1 MATSAFQVEGGLN
14 GPGEPQNNWVSWE
27 RAGLVEPSGSAVGF
41 WERYEEHLDRV
52 AAMGC
57 DVFRLGIEWARVEPE
72 QGQIDTSA
80 LDVYEAI
87 LEACAERGIEPFV
100 TLHHFTHPAWL
111 GEDFWLSS
119 GSPDLYAAWV
129 GLVIDRLGDR
139 CRHWVTINELNI
151 LAFANYV
158 IGIYPPGRKMA
169 MGDFNTATSHLLTA
183 HVKGY
188 EQIHARNPDAFVTT
202 NNSATSIYEYDRLF
216 VDMLLAPASGVARDE
231 VEDWLGERRSA
242 WYAAIDP
249 PSPLEKLIRR
259 ASAATAPLARRP
271 LARSLRRDSAVSSRR
286 EVTPFASTL
295 DAVYASPHLLSLD
308 ALAIDYY
315 DPVASN
321 HMRLPGHSTAGGR
334 SMAPGG
340 ELWDESVNPAG
351 LNRYLRANVEMSAA
365 ASSAL
370 MAAGAAKAGSARKA
384 ASTTRA
390 TGVAKAAG
398 STKATGT
405 VKAGGTAKAAGTAKA
420 GGSRAGRRSQSRP
433 LEIWVVEN
441 GMCNRV
447 RRGRSFD
454 RLDGWDRPRFM
465 REHLRAVVDAL
476 DTGLPVA
483 AYLHWSLVDNYEWGS
498 YEPRFGIHGVDRER
512 NVRILDKDSMGDDS
526 AGAYRDLV
534 KGLKAGDRSVLDPE
548 R

>member
-1 MATSAFQVEGGLN
+1 VPRKNGESSKDALRPVPEDFKFGVATSAFQVEGGLN
-14 GPGEPQNNWVSWE
+14 GPGEPENNWASWE

-41 WERYEEHLDRV
+41 WERYEEHLDRA

-72 QGQIDTSA
+72 QGQIDTA
-80 LDVYEAI
+80 VLDGYEQI
-87 LEACAERGIEPFV
+87 LRACSERGIEPFV

-119 GSPDLYAAWV
+119 GSPELYESWV
-129 GLVIDRLGDR
+129 SLVVDRLGDR

-169 MGDFNTATSHLLTA
+169 MGDFNRAMAHLLAA
-183 HVKGY
+183 HVRGY

-202 NNSATSIYEYDRLF
+202 NNSATSLYEYDRLL
-216 VDMLLAPASGVARDE
+216 VDMLLAPASGVVRDE
-231 VEDWLGERRSA
+231 VEDWIDERRSA
-242 WYAAIDP
+242 WYEAIDP
-249 PSPLEKLIRR
+249 PSPLERLIRR
-259 ASAATAPLARRP
+259 ASAASAPIARRP
-271 LARSLRRDSAVSSRR
+271 FASSFRRDVSKPSGRSAFDS
-286 EVTPFASTL
+286 AL
-295 DAVYASPHLLSLD
+295 DAIYASPHPLTLD

-321 HMRLPGHSTAGGR
+321 HIRLPGHTTAGGR

-340 ELWDESVNPAG
+340 ELWDESVNPSG
-351 LNRYLRANVEMSAA
+351 LNRYLRANVEMSAQ
-365 ASSAL
+365 ASGSVR
-370 MAAGAAKAGSARKA
+370 GAESG
-384 ASTTRA
+384 
-390 TGVAKAAG
+390 
-398 STKATGT
+398 
-405 VKAGGTAKAAGTAKA
+405 
-420 GGSRAGRRSQSRP
+420 SRP
-433 LEIWVVEN
+433 LPIWVVEN

-465 REHLRAVVDAL
+465 REHMRAVVDAL
-476 DTGLPVA
+476 DAGLPVA

-512 NVRILDKDSMGDDS
+512 NVRILDTDSMGKDS
-526 AGAYRDLV
+526 AGAYRELV
-534 KGLKAGDRSVLDPE
+534 KGLKAGDRSVLNE
-548 R
+548 AR